1 MRDWNT
7 VATLREEGFEQAVK
21 TLAEIGPVARTQYFN
36 VLIMRI
42 EAINAA
48 LEELREWISAD
59 RNRFSFLGRLVPLTY
74 VFNFSSPHEFEEQA
88 RQAVLTWRPDLADRS
103 FHVRMHRRG
112 FKGQLSSMQ
121 EEQFLDEAVVKA
133 LQEAGRQA
141 RVSFEDPDVII
152 ALETIDQRGGL
163 SMWTR
168 QNLERYP
175 FLGLD

>member
-7 VATLREEGFEQAVK
+7 VATLREGSFEQAIK

-36 VLIMRI
+36 VLVMRI
-42 EAINAA
+42 EAITAA
-48 LEELREWISAD
+48 LEELREWISID
-59 RNRFSFLGRLVPLTY
+59 LNRFGFLGRLVPLTY
-74 VFNFSSPHEFEEQA
+74 VFNFRSPSDFEEQA
-88 RQAVLTWRPDLADRS
+88 RQAVLTWRPDLATKS

-121 EEQFLDEAVVKA
+121 EEQFLDEAMTKA
-133 LQEAGRQA
+133 LQAAGSRA
-141 RVSFEDPDVII
+141 RVSFDDPDVII
-152 ALETIDQRGGL
+152 AVETVDQRGGM

-168 QNLERYP
+168 QDLERYP